1 MVIGNMGRR
10 YSDVSCLGWYRY
22 GLARC
27 ADFKGRASRKQYP
40 CFITWNFIA
49 FILVE
54 ALWVINAMPPTH
66 GIVGFIVA
74 GVRLFS
80 TNNKST
86 AIFTFIMMLLFGL
99 MSVPISVRRLHDL
112 GKPGKAII
120 VSGNSMWLDILYI
133 TEGDAGDNAY
143 GPDPKVL
150 SY

>member
-1 MVIGNMGRR
+1 MGRR
-10 YSDVSCLGWYRY
+10 YGDVTCLGWYMY

-27 ADFKGRASRKQYP
+27 TNFKGRASRKQFL

-54 ALWVINAMPPTH
+54 VLWVIHALPRTH
-66 GIVGFIVA
+66 GIVDFTVA

-86 AIFTFIMMLLFGL
+86 AIFTLIALLLFGI
-99 MSVPISVRRLHDL
+99 ISVSICIRRLHDL
-112 GKPGKAII
+112 GKSGKAFII
-120 VSGNSMWLDILYI
+120 SGNTWWLDILYI
-133 TEGDAGDNAY
+133 TEGDVGDNAY
-143 GPDPKVL
+143 GPDPKAL